1 MDLNHVV
8 IFARVVELE
17 SFTAA
22 AQQLRLP
29 KSSVSRTVT
38 RLEDELGVRLL
49 QRTTRK
55 LHLTEAGR
63 AYYERARVALVGLEE
78 AASAA
83 TNLSAEPRGT
93 VRVSAPANMGSLQ
106 FGEIVARF
114 VRKYPLVHV
123 EISLSSRYVDL
134 VAEGFDLALR
144 AGRLADSSLVAR
156 KIGTDSL
163 GLFASA
169 AYLRRRGRPK
179 TVAELA
185 NHDCVLFRGSHGKCE
200 WQLTGPQ
207 GVERVTVRGPINAD
221 EMGFVQQAVAAGV
234 GIALLPIIGV
244 RLSGARGAA
253 PTPMP
258 LPVRVLPEYSLSGNG
273 LHVVSPSTRLP
284 SASVSAFRDFLVAEL
299 TALWNSA

>member
-1 MDLNHVV
+1 MDLNHVAV
-8 IFARVVELE
+8 FARVVELE

-22 AQQLRLP
+22 AKQLGLP

-55 LHLTEAGR
+55 LHLTEAGQ
-63 AYYERARVALVGLEE
+63 AYYERARVSLAGLEE

-93 VRVSAPANMGSLQ
+93 VRMSAPGDMGVMNLADL
-106 FGEIVARF
+106 VARF
-114 VRKYPLVHV
+114 VRKYPLVQV
-123 EISLSSRYVDL
+123 EISLSSRFVDL

-144 AGRLADSSLVAR
+144 AGKLADSSLVAR
-156 KIGTDSL
+156 KIGSDSL
-163 GLFASA
+163 GLFASP
-169 AYLRRRGRPK
+169 AYLRRRGKPK

-185 NHDCVLFRGSHGKCE
+185 SHDCVLFRGIHGKSE
-200 WQLTGPQ
+200 WHLMGPR
-207 GVERVTVRGPINAD
+207 GEERVTVRGPLNAD
-221 EMGFVQQAVAAGV
+221 EMMFVQQAVSAGL
-234 GIALLPIIGV
+234 GIALLPMIGV
-244 RLSGARGAA
+244 RLAAARGGLPA
-253 PTPMP
+253 
-258 LPVRVLPEYSLSGNG
+258 PVRLLPEYSVGGASLN
-273 LHVVSPSTRLP
+273 LVSPSTRFP